1 MTNRGIFISFEG
13 GEGSGKSTQARL
25 LQESLASMGVDSL
38 QTREPGGTPLAE
50 RIRALVVNRDGGDW
64 DAMGEA
70 LLMFAARHQ
79 HLIEKIHPALARGQW
94 VISDRFADSSRVFQ
108 GYACGLD
115 LEKIETLCQLVVGD
129 LEPDLTLVFDISP
142 EEGLART
149 QARSG
154 NEDRFELLGLEFHKK
169 VRDGYLDIVRRF
181 PHRCVVIDAAQ
192 DIETV
197 QAQVMRVV
205 RDRFLKE
212 ALHG

>member
-108 GYACGLD
+108 GYARGVD

-149 QARSG
+149 QTRSG

-169 VRDGYLDIVRRF
+169 VRDGYLDIARRF